1 MHNVEKKGYKLLI
14 RGSKGLFHKYLLIN
28 EKKDVIEMKGQFFNG
43 VCIGI
48 EEIELVNNENL
59 LLGDLAAYE
68 VYNLYTE
75 DYNLEFTFISFY
87 RVKRDIYV
95 TMDGGFLG
103 RVQFNFDMNAI
114 RRISTYTKNKDIDL
128 EYISLKKKIDIAYE
142 LYKIASR
149 MNQIIIYIH

>member
-1 MHNVEKKGYKLLI
+1 
-14 RGSKGLFHKYLLIN
+14 
-28 EKKDVIEMKGQFFNG
+28 MKGQFFNG

-87 RVKRDIYV
+87 RVKEIFMLLWMAAFRKGSI
-95 TMDGGFLG
+95 
-103 RVQFNFDMNAI
+103 
-114 RRISTYTKNKDIDL
+114 
-128 EYISLKKKIDIAYE
+128 
-142 LYKIASR
+142 
-149 MNQIIIYIH
+149 

>member
-1 MHNVEKKGYKLLI
+1 MYNVKPRAYKLLI
-14 RGSKGLFHKYLLIN
+14 QGSKGLFYKYLLIN
-28 EKKDVIEMKGQFFNG
+28 KKKDVIEMTGQFYNG
-43 VCIGI
+43 VCIDI
-48 EEIELVNNENL
+48 EEIELANNENL

-95 TMDGGFLG
+95 TIDGGFLG

-114 RRISTYTKNKDIDL
+114 RRISTYRVNKDIDL
-128 EYISLKKKIDIAYE
+128 EYIPLKNLIDIAYE
-142 LYKIASR
+142 LYKIANR
-149 MNQIIIYIH
+149 MNQIIICVH